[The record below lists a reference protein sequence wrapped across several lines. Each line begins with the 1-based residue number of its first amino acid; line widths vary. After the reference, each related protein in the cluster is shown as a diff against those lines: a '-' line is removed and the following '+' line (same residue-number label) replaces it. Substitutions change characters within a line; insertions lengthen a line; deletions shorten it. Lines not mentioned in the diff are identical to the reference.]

1 LLSKAISAQAETRG
15 QKTDHNVAGFFA
27 LCGVSIHATMRFG
40 SDQSLINPSGAVMNR
55 CRNVGRATRLASCL
69 VLLTTAALS
78 VAANAAP
85 PSTQAAEAM
94 HMNMSP
100 AERAAL
106 IAEATA
112 NATTLGAMR
121 MATPAERA
129 EMAIP
134 PGRRNAE
141 NASSEQKNAPKRRE
155 MRSGNTVGLVVGTE
169 LMSHRSVTVTAD
181 GKHLETCGSAA
192 HTHDEKTTALISRA
206 NKAGKTGKAGAIRE

>member
-1 LLSKAISAQAETRG
+1 
-15 QKTDHNVAGFFA
+15 
-27 LCGVSIHATMRFG
+27 
-40 SDQSLINPSGAVMNR
+40 MNR
-55 CRNVGRATRLASCL
+55 CRNAGRTTRLASCL
-69 VLLTTAALS
+69 ALLTTAALS

-85 PSTQAAEAM
+85 PSTQAAENL

-112 NATTLGAMR
+112 NATTPGATR

-134 PGRRNAE
+134 SGRRTVE
-141 NASSEQKNAPKRRE
+141 STGTEQKSAVKRRE
-155 MRSGNTVGLVVGTE
+155 LRRGNAVGIVTGTE

-181 GKHLETCGSAA
+181 GKHLETCGNAA
-192 HTHDEKTTALISRA
+192 HTHDEKTAAVISRA
-206 NKAGKTGKAGAIRE
+206 NKEARTTNATNAGAGVVRE